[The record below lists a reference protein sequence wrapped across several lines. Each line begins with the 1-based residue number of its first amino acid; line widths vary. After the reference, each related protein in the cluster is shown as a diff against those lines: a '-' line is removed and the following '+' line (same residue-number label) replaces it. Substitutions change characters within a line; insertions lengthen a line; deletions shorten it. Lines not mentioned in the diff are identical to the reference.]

1 MNLFQYKDYYLQNL
15 FRKIGFMSQISHEVT
30 TGTSIYLI
38 SEAIGC
44 LLPQCFSSLGVCVG
58 YWGVRTVFCIKLA
71 THFYF
76 GEWRYQVNLELIF
89 FVLEK
94 NTDCSAEKV

>member
-44 LLPQCFSSLGVCVG
+44 LLP
-58 YWGVRTVFCIKLA
+58 
-71 THFYF
+71 
-76 GEWRYQVNLELIF
+76 
-89 FVLEK
+89 
-94 NTDCSAEKV
+94 